1 MPLIEKQTGIKKER
15 ATLLQRLRTVES
27 QLTSVEQQIKSKQE
41 VLNEKSSV
49 LKAAEII
56 QLQGN
61 TVEIIRLTEQICGM
75 NQKHN
80 LKYFLQLHIDV
91 Q

>member
-1 MPLIEKQTGIKKER
+1 MTEKQTGLKKEK
-15 ATLLQRLRTVES
+15 ATLLQRLKTVES
-27 QLTSVEQQIKSKQE
+27 QIMSVEQQIKPKQE
-41 VLNEKSSV
+41 VLNEKSPV

-56 QLQGN
+56 QSEGD

-75 NQKHN
+75 HKYN
-80 LKYFLQLHIDV
+80 LTYLWQLHIAV

>member
-1 MPLIEKQTGIKKER
+1 MTEKQTGLKKER

-27 QLTSVEQQIKSKQE
+27 KIVPVEQQIKSKQS

-49 LKAAEII
+49 LKAAESI
-56 QLQGN
+56 QSEGN

-75 NQKHN
+75 NKKHN
-80 LKYFLQLHIDV
+80 LTYFLQLHIDV
-91 Q
+91 K